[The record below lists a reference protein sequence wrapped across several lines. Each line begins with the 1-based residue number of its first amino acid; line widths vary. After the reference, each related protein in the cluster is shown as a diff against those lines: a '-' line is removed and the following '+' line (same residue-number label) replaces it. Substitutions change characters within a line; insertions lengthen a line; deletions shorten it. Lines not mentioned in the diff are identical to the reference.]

1 MKKLSV
7 IIPAQNEEETICAVI
22 TEAQKLKPDE
32 IIVVVNG
39 STDRTF
45 DLISSLNCKVIH
57 FPHSLG
63 NDVGRAVGACYSTGD
78 IYLFFDADIV
88 ISAEELMPFVDA
100 MKRGAQVAFN
110 NLDWSGTLPIR
121 PHATTVSK
129 IAFNWITRRIQ
140 SVNSLLAVPHAISK
154 YAVDSIGF
162 WNLADPILAQ
172 ALLTEM
178 QVSMVTPASID
189 VISRNRLR
197 PIHFANQVHSPY
209 PITTDRIIGD
219 HLTAIHHLLSQKGP
233 RGGFHD
239 GYKNRQLVQSY
250 SPQIKLGSAKRSAV
264 IPVTKEKE
272 GIHAVIQT
280 VQLAGVDEIIVV
292 ANGSDSETIE
302 IAKNAGAIV
311 ISFPTPLGHN
321 VGRAIG
327 AALSTGEV
335 VLFVD
340 GDFVIPPADLE
351 PFIQAIENGV
361 DVALNDLQSLLDQFH
376 PLDIISAVKYFLN
389 LSVKRPDLLNNSM
402 TAVPHAMHRRVIDTI
417 GFDKLMIPPLAQVH
431 ALLAG
436 FNIKAV
442 HYVDVIKPNR
452 KRDDHTMNN
461 SYTSAFDRITGDH
474 LEALH
479 HLFQVTDSRGGFS
492 DGERYRSILTTLREE
507 K

>member
-7 IIPAQNEEETICAVI
+7 IIPAQNEEGTIQAVI
-22 TEAQKLKPDE
+22 HEAQKLKPYE
-32 IIVVVNG
+32 IIVVING

-45 DLISSLNCKVIH
+45 DLISTLDCKVIQ
-57 FPHSLG
+57 FPEPLG
-63 NDVGRAVGACYSTGD
+63 NDVGRAVGAYYSTGD
-78 IYLFFDADIV
+78 FYLFLDADIV
-88 ISAEELMPFVDA
+88 IKGEELMPFVEA
-100 MKRGAQVAFN
+100 MNRGAQVAFN
-110 NLDWSGTLPIR
+110 NLDWSGALPIR
-121 PHATTVSK
+121 PHITTVAK
-129 IAFNWITRRIQ
+129 VAFNWITRRIQ

-162 WNLADPILAQ
+162 WNLADPIVAQ
-172 ALLTEM
+172 TLLTEL

-189 VISRNRLR
+189 VITRNRLR
-197 PIHFANQVHSPY
+197 PIHFTNHVHSPY

-219 HLTAIHHLLSQKGP
+219 HLASIHHLIVQKGP
-233 RGGFHD
+233 RCGFHD
-239 GYKNRQLVQSY
+239 GYKNRQLVQNY
-250 SPQIKLGSAKRSAV
+250 VPQYNLTKAKRSAV

-272 GIHAVIQT
+272 GIQAVIQS

-302 IAKNAGAIV
+302 IARTAGAIV
-311 ISFPTPLGHN
+311 ITFPTPLGHN

-327 AALSTGEV
+327 AAISTGEV

-340 GDFVIPPADLE
+340 GDFAIPPADLV

-361 DVALNDLQSLLDQFH
+361 DVALNDLQSLLDKFH

-402 TAVPHAMHRRVIDTI
+402 TAVPHAMHRRVIDSI
-417 GFDKLMIPPLAQVH
+417 GFDKLMVPPLAQVH

-436 FNIKAV
+436 FNVNAV

-452 KRDDHTMNN
+452 MRDDHTMNN

-474 LEALH
+474 IEALH
-479 HLFQVTDSRGGFS
+479 YLFQVTNSRGGFS
-492 DGERYRSILTTLREE
+492 DGERYRSILTTLRGE